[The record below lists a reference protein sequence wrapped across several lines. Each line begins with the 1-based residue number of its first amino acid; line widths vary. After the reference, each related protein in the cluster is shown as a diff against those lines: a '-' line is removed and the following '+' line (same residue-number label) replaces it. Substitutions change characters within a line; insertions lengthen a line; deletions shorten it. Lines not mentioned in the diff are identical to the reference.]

1 MGGQE
6 GQMGV
11 NLFKIFSTKKSEVP
25 HTWTLV
31 AKTYARPRLD
41 LNILQILNGNS
52 LEKAL
57 FGVTTTV
64 WENELGQ
71 IRREEFLGSD
81 ESVLDDLLDKA
92 SQYGNQTIER
102 GVDTFIISKWS
113 PQPLSPSAIPMR

>member
-1 MGGQE
+1 
-6 GQMGV
+6 MGV
-11 NLFKIFSTKKSEVP
+11 NLLKLFSARKSNQA
-25 HTWTLV
+25 HTWNLV

-41 LNILQILNGNS
+41 INILQALTGSS

-81 ESVLDDLLDKA
+81 ETVLDDLLDKA
-92 SQYGNQTIER
+92 TQYGGQIFER
-102 GVDTFIISKWS
+102 GSETFVVSKWT
-113 PQPLSPSAIPMR
+113 PPTAPSTGNLPVRS